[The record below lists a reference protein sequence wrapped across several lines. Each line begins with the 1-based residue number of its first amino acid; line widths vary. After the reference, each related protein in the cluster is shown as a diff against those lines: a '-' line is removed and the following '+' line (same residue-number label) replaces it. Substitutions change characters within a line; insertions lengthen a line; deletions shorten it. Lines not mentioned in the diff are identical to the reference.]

1 MAIIV
6 RTNHA
11 GTMQRKRQG
20 SKSLSLTHRGMTTLP
35 THAFRLHCPHG
46 YRRPPLVAL
55 AHGAARG
62 RHDGDPARARHAARV
77 VARAKPSALEAR
89 DRSRGRVAAGIT
101 ADGAGLLS
109 AHHVRAARR
118 DRPSVVRSHRRH
130 SHVQLRGSL
139 DWFGDLFAAVC
150 RAALAERLRRGES
163 RGIGGGGDAARL
175 AARPFRERGA
185 AAGATRFRH
194 GGRAGFHAHGR
205 GVRRGAD
212 DRRQH
217 SGQDTSVVDRGIRP
231 RGVAALRRG
240 PSARGRAAGLFLQRL
255 NDHVRTHACATARRR
270 PLISLLRCRAGLE
283 PHCEGTV
290 RLGPDHWLD
299 TARGVFVPPHRR
311 GGGVVFQDSR
321 LFSHLDV
328 RGNLRYGHR
337 RTRTERRSTF
347 DDVVQCLD
355 LAVLLPRLPHS
366 LSGGE
371 RQRVA
376 LGRALLAQPR
386 VLLLDEPLAALDRR
400 RKRDMLPYL
409 ARLRAELAIPMLYVS
424 HHVDELIECDDLL
437 VLEQGRLVAT
447 GPLPDLLARLDL
459 TLAQDD
465 DAGALI
471 AATVVAPAPAYHVTQ
486 LALGTQRLIVGS
498 QSVEI
503 GTRLRLRVHARD
515 VAIGLEPPRRSSL
528 LNIIAACIV
537 EIAQTAQA
545 GHVLVKLEIEGQT
558 LLARITRKSAE
569 GLALRAGMPVYAL
582 IKSVALMR

>member
-1 MAIIV
+1 MTDALP
-6 RTNHA
+6 RSTH
-11 GTMQRKRQG
+11 
-20 SKSLSLTHRGMTTLP
+20 SLSAELRLTRGDFHLDVTCRVAPSGMT
-35 THAFRLHCPHG
+35 G
-46 YRRPPLVAL
+46 VY
-55 AHGAARG
+55 G
-62 RHDGDPARARHAARV
+62 
-77 VARAKPSALEAR
+77 PS
-89 DRSRGRVAAGIT
+89 
-101 ADGAGLLS
+101 GAGKS
-109 AHHVRAARR
+109 
-118 DRPSVVRSHRRH
+118 
-130 SHVQLRGSL
+130 
-139 DWFGDLFAAVC
+139 
-150 RAALAERLRRGES
+150 
-163 RGIGGGGDAARL
+163 
-175 AARPFRERGA
+175 
-185 AAGATRFRH
+185 T
-194 GGRAGFHAHGR
+194 
-205 GVRRGAD
+205 
-212 DRRQH
+212 
-217 SGQDTSVVDRGIRP
+217 
-231 RGVAALRRG
+231 
-240 PSARGRAAGLFLQRL
+240 
-255 NDHVRTHACATARRR
+255 
-270 PLISLLRCRAGLE
+270 LLRCLAGLE
-283 PHCEGTV
+283 PHCKGTV
-290 RLGPDHWLD
+290 RLGPDHWQD

-311 GGGVVFQDSR
+311 GVGVVFQDSR

-437 VLEQGRLVAT
+437 VLEQGRLVAS

-459 TLAQDD
+459 TLAQDE

-471 AATVVAPAPAYHVTQ
+471 TATVAEHDDAYHVTQ
-486 LALGTQRLIVGS
+486 LAIGTQRLIVGS
-498 QSVEI
+498 QSAEI

-528 LNIIAACIV
+528 LNIIAAHIV